1 MRRKFSSPTSAA
13 KVARVLSMK
22 VKKGPACKLANG
34 KKANWYTF
42 TKKPKGKKKK

>member
-13 KVARVLSMK
+13 KVARVLSMN
-22 VKKGPACKLANG
+22 VKKGPACKLKSG

-42 TKKPKGKKKK
+42 TKKKGKKKK